1 MQTVAVQSGF
11 LRSSR
16 GVTTVRAEMTRHD
29 LLDHIVPSIAL
40 SREQQAVRIRPFCRA
55 TLDSTTSSH
64 KAYLYQ

>member
-1 MQTVAVQSGF
+1 MQTVAVPRGF

-16 GVTTVRAEMTRHD
+16 GVVRAEMTRHD

-64 KAYLYQ
+64 NAYLYQ